1 MRRMSAEPIARNVVI
16 SGDVQGVFFRDSARR
31 EARARRLAGWVRNR
45 PDGTV
50 EAVFQGDRAAVDA
63 LIRWCH
69 TGPPQAAVDEVAV
82 TWESP
87 QPGESPFHVR

>member
-1 MRRMSAEPIARNVVI
+1 MSDVRAHVII
-16 SGDVQGVFFRDSARR
+16 SGQVQGVFFRDSARR

-50 EAVFQGDRAAVDA
+50 EAVFQGERQAVEA

-82 TWESP
+82 TWEPP

>member
-1 MRRMSAEPIARNVVI
+1 MSDVRAHVII
-16 SGDVQGVFFRDSARR
+16 SGRVQGVFFRDSARR

-50 EAVFQGDRAAVDA
+50 EAVFQGERAAVEA

-82 TWESP
+82 TWEP
-87 QPGESPFHVR
+87 PRPGESPFYIC